1 MNETWI
7 STFGITAVKTWLRLK
22 DTKQYFYKDIKNKLI
37 EYDTVDYEV
46 SHWHKSI
53 FMLPP
58 VDTKKHSNPTLL
70 IYHLSSGVTL
80 SIWCTC

>member
-37 EYDTVDYEV
+37 EYDTFDYEV
-46 SHWHKSI
+46 SQWH
-53 FMLPP
+53 
-58 VDTKKHSNPTLL
+58 
-70 IYHLSSGVTL
+70 
-80 SIWCTC
+80 